1 LHVGAE
7 FAHSFCLLFGQI
19 RRVAEFSDW
28 APNKSVAKG
37 VDHSFAYIYCTSRRA
52 KQKLMQNQSVGSG
65 ETVDTPAV
73 FRANYALGEGQ
84 QQSSAHGRNE

>member
-1 LHVGAE
+1 M
-7 FAHSFCLLFGQI
+7 LLLI
-19 RRVAEFSDW
+19 VW
-28 APNKSVAKG
+28 ADQARCRIQRCARNKSAAKG

-73 FRANYALGEGQ
+73 FRANYAAEEGPTTKF
-84 QQSSAHGRNE
+84 GPTGGMNEAYET